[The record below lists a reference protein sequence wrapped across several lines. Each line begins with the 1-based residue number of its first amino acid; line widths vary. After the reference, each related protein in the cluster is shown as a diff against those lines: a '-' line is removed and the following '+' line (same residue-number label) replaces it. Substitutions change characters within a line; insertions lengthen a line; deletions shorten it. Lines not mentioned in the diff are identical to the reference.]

1 MARIESG
8 HKPSDSPKSLK
19 GRSSDSTNKW
29 KIPHYYK
36 RISQTSS
43 SQKSGNN
50 SNDLMDA
57 ASRKN
62 SVTNF
67 QYSPNINVMHSPRRV
82 VSEGRSRNRSI
93 SSASPSISST
103 KKTSRKKGKS
113 DMVFVNYTVQDD
125 NNSSQQLTPLQ
136 QQEDVFKIETL
147 SPTIH
152 QSPKQYQPSG
162 AQKSNRRRMLK
173 IFSSSKDQKIVPAS
187 SPSNTDEASIA
198 LERSL
203 SSSSIYSKSGINKK
217 SYSSFLKYSKLN
229 NNSKST
235 SNIED
240 TRNMKLSSQTA
251 MPPLK
256 ENVLANTEIVPR
268 SKNDPSLA
276 QPPTSI
282 SKSKMLINNRNSMTQ
297 SINNQKQNKVF
308 SNNGDKSIIDIPL
321 TNTANYKVDPKNLG
335 QIIPQ
340 YIEQKIPYSR
350 PAEDNDASVA
360 FSKLIY
366 QKITD
371 SNASTQSLIT
381 PPSSSTTTA
390 TNTTISNS
398 TNTTTL
404 PRVQNQ
410 RTASVTSLSS
420 IGSRYSPIKTH
431 SPARPRS
438 STRGSSGHRLSRD
451 ISTIY
456 NANNA
461 LHDINPLLETDS
473 FLDSQFP
480 NNHGNTINNNP
491 KRMSILSSASSSN
504 VNKLGHRRKQESISD
519 NFKFVSTFS
528 NGNYS
533 SNASTTS
540 ITTPNNTTTANPQ
553 IAVTPSG
560 LLLTPPYVTPSM
572 TQPPNFASSASTPS
586 VTESYNAGGMMNSS
600 TRQSVYSNIH
610 QKNSNEALAGF
621 NESLP
626 IIKGIPKEH
635 STYASTDSSQN
646 NMNEQTFASKNNN
659 GNNFRNDSNANNNI
673 GSNDTANVLGPDVLS
688 FFVDSSANSSGME
701 SLMANSLSTANSSI
715 PQNSVGYDNNRAT
728 LPQGSQDNIG
738 NGNTLFNTNNN
749 NYGGNTDFTVDTN
762 MMVHGKRTKDEQL
775 LDQMYLEFDFE
786 NPDSFLHEQ
795 TTKLPIN
802 NVNDK
807 ISNPA
812 TNHNDDEIIYD
823 TNKNISNEQVLM
835 YHKDST
841 VTSFENASS
850 NSAPSTVIEN
860 THNNTS
866 LNSLGNTGD
875 NIGSAVIMNATTTN
889 NTNNNNNDSNSKNN
903 SYNNHTIN
911 LMHSRSNNP
920 NQTGGNNLIT
930 PQFNDFISTS
940 NNNNNTSNN
949 NNMNN
954 NNSMSMAADIPINYQ
969 DIDGLTNFFFSNIQ
983 SRSNS

>member
-1 MARIESG
+1 MGRIESG
-8 HKPSDSPKSLK
+8 HKPSESPKSLK
-19 GRSSDSTNKW
+19 GRGADSTNKW

-36 RISQTSS
+36 RFSQTNS
-43 SQKSGNN
+43 SQNSSNN
-50 SNDLMDA
+50 STDSMDS
-57 ASRKN
+57 ASRK
-62 SVTNF
+62 SSITNY
-67 QYSPNINVMHSPRRV
+67 QNSPNINVMHSPRRV

-103 KKTSRKKGKS
+103 KKTSKKKGKS

-125 NNSSQQLTPLQ
+125 SNNSSQQLTPLQ

-147 SPTIH
+147 SPIIH

-173 IFSSSKDQKIVPAS
+173 IFSSSKEQKLVSVS

-203 SSSSIYSKSGINKK
+203 SSSNLYSKSGVNKK
-217 SYSSFLKYSKLN
+217 SYSSLLKYGKLT

-235 SNIED
+235 SNIEE

-251 MPPLK
+251 MSPLK
-256 ENVLANTEIVPR
+256 ENVLANAEIVPR
-268 SKNDPSLA
+268 SKKDPSLA

-282 SKSKMLINNRNSMTQ
+282 PKSKLLMNNRNPMTQ
-297 SINNQKQNKVF
+297 SINNQKQNKTF
-308 SNNGDKSIIDIPL
+308 SYNGGNGTIDIPL

-335 QIIPQ
+335 QIVPQ
-340 YIEQKIPYSR
+340 YIEQKATYPK
-350 PAEDNDASVA
+350 PVEDNDASVA

-371 SNASTQSLIT
+371 SNASTQALIT

-398 TNTTTL
+398 TNTATL
-404 PRVQNQ
+404 PRAQNQ

-420 IGSRYSPIKTH
+420 VGSRYSPIKTN

-438 STRGSSGHRLSRD
+438 STRGSSVHRLSRD

-480 NNHGNTINNNP
+480 NSHGNTVNNNS
-491 KRMSILSSASSSN
+491 KRMSVLSSASSSN

-540 ITTPNNTTTANPQ
+540 ITTPSNTTTANPQ

-572 TQPPNFASSASTPS
+572 TQPPNFASTASTPS
-586 VTESYNAGGMMNSS
+586 VSDSYNVGSTVNSS
-600 TRQSVYSNIH
+600 TRQPVFNNTF

-621 NESLP
+621 NEALP
-626 IIKGIPKEH
+626 IIKGIPKQQKG
-635 STYASTDSSQN
+635 YASMDTSQN
-646 NMNEQTFASKNNN
+646 NMDVQTSVSNNN
-659 GNNFRNDSNANNNI
+659 YGNNFNRNNDPVVNNNI
-673 GSNDTANVLGPDVLS
+673 RADDTTNILGPDVLS

-701 SLMANSLSTANSSI
+701 SLMTNSLSTANSSI
-715 PQNSVGYDNNRAT
+715 PQNPVGYDNARANF
-728 LPQGSQDNIG
+728 PQLSQDNMS
-738 NGNTLFNTNNN
+738 NGNSLFDTNNN
-749 NYGGNTDFTVDTN
+749 NYGGNADFLADTK
-762 MMVHGKRTKDEQL
+762 MMVHSKHTKDEQL

-786 NPDSFLHEQ
+786 NPDSFFHEQ
-795 TTKLPIN
+795 TKKLPTN
-802 NVNDK
+802 NNNDK
-807 ISNPA
+807 NSNPVK
-812 TNHNDDEIIYD
+812 NHNEDEMMYNNNKD
-823 TNKNISNEQVLM
+823 TSNEQLLM

-841 VTSFENASS
+841 VTSFENVSS

-860 THNNTS
+860 PHNNTS
-866 LNSLGNTGD
+866 LNSIGNTND
-875 NIGSAVIMNATTTN
+875 NVSNASTRYNTN
-889 NTNNNNNDSNSKNN
+889 NTNNDNN

-920 NQTGGNNLIT
+920 SQNTGNNLIT
-930 PQFNDFISTS
+930 PQLNDFISTINNNNDDS
-940 NNNNNTSNN
+940 NNNNDNMNSNN
-949 NNMNN
+949 STNMT
-954 NNSMSMAADIPINYQ
+954 ADIPINYQ
-969 DIDGLTNFFFSNIQ
+969 DIDGLTNYFFNNIQ
-983 SRSNS
+983 GRTNS